1 MTTRLGLLAISCL
14 IVAGLFLPL
23 VVTVSMPQSSRLPE
37 EWPMNFALV
46 RNGDCKVSCVQW
58 ISAEGTITADTAKQ
72 FKKFLRRLNGQRL
85 PVVFQSRGGYVDS
98 ALAMDA

>member
-14 IVAGLFLPL
+14 IVAVCFCPWLLPYR
-23 VVTVSMPQSSRLPE
+23 MSRQTPE